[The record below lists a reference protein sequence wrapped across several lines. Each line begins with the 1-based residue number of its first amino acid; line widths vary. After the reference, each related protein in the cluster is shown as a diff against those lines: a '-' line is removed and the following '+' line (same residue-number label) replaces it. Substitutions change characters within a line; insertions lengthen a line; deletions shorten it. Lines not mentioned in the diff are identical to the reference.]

1 VIPLVCAIPKSSR
14 HDTHHRIAHF
24 AAAISSHPKRSANR
38 AAPSLIETRNQLFI
52 AGASILEEDGES
64 TSLGILG
71 QFASKD
77 SAFEFALRSATAFVE
92 GRPMPRAPFEIPEA
106 KDVCSKNRLGNHEKV
121 AAAPENQVKG
131 SRR

>member
-1 VIPLVCAIPKSSR
+1 MILY
-14 HDTHHRIAHF
+14 HQG
-24 AAAISSHPKRSANR
+24 AAIQ
-38 AAPSLIETRNQLFI
+38 PSVLRKGNIFI
-52 AGASILEEDGES
+52 AGASILEDDGES

-92 GRPMPRAPFEIPEA
+92 GRPMPRAPFEIAEA
-106 KDVCSKNRLGNHEKV
+106 KDVFSKNRPGNHEKV

-131 SRR
+131 RRR

>member
-1 VIPLVCAIPKSSR
+1 MILY
-14 HDTHHRIAHF
+14 HQG
-24 AAAISSHPKRSANR
+24 AAIHPSVRRKGN
-38 AAPSLIETRNQLFI
+38 IFI

-92 GRPMPRAPFEIPEA
+92 GRPMPRAPFKTAEA
-106 KDVCSKNRLGNHEKV
+106 KDVCSQNRPGNHETG
-121 AAAPENQVKG
+121 AAAPESQVDG